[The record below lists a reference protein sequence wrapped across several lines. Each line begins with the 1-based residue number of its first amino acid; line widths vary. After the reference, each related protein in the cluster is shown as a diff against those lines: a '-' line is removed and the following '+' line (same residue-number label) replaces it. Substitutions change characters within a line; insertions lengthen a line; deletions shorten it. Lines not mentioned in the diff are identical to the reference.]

1 MKIICVVCEL
11 WLVEVLSIGG
21 EVSYW
26 CERCAHDTKIADS
39 EQGDLRPFIFEK
51 GCNSCCI
58 PSGAVEQVSSLPCT
72 PVGMALK
79 TL

>member
-11 WLVEVLSIGG
+11 WLVEVCAKSG

-39 EQGDLRPFIFEK
+39 EQGDLRIFILRR
-51 GCNSCCI
+51 
-58 PSGAVEQVSSLPCT
+58 GAILVESLQGQWSRNHPY
-72 PVGMALK
+72 PARLWEWH
-79 TL
+79 